1 VESNAER
8 QELTHQQRAVA
19 QLLDAQWD
27 PMGVYEDARGPIAG
41 EYEAYAWRVLKQLR
55 EGASGTEIAEL
66 LAEIR
71 VRDMELLPGPEDARA
86 AQALADWYRRND
98 A

>member
-1 VESNAER
+1 MESNAER

-19 QLLDAQWD
+19 QLLDSAWD
-27 PMGVYEDARGPIAG
+27 PIGVYEDADGPIAG
-41 EYEAYAWRVLKQLR
+41 EYETYAWRVLKQLR
-55 EGASGTEIAEL
+55 DGASVTEIAEL

-86 AQALADWYRRND
+86 AQALVDWYQRGD